1 MSTIRYF
8 IKNSDKIL
16 KYTID
21 HIELI
26 STAMLLALII
36 WISLGIIIR
45 NQERLAGG
53 LIGIASII
61 MSIPSISIYG
71 ILVTVPG
78 FGLSRRSAVFALV
91 LYAMLPIVRNV
102 YIALNEV
109 DKSIIE
115 AARGMGMP
123 ERQILWKVQL
133 PLAFPV
139 IFAGIRVAL
148 VMMVGIATLAVYIG
162 ERNLGRLIQQGIT
175 RTHMDMV
182 LTGAI
187 LVATLAIIVDA
198 VMAIIQKKLIS
209 PGLHLTE

>member
-1 MSTIRYF
+1 MSTVRYF
-8 IKNSDKIL
+8 LKNIDKITD
-16 KYTID
+16 YTIE
-21 HIELI
+21 HIALI
-26 STAMLLALII
+26 SIAMIMALIL
-36 WISLGIIIR
+36 WVSVGILIR
-45 NQERLAGG
+45 NRTRTAESL
-53 LIGIASII
+53 LSVASII

-71 ILVTVPG
+71 ILVTLPG
-78 FGLSRRSAVFALV
+78 FGLSRKSAVFALV

-102 YIALNEV
+102 YIALREV
-109 DKSIIE
+109 DDSIIE

-139 IFAGIRVAL
+139 IFAGVRVAL

-182 LTGAI
+182 LTGGL
-187 LVATLAIIVDA
+187 LVAALAIIVDG
-198 VMAIIQKKLIS
+198 VMALIQKKLIS
-209 PGLHLTE
+209 PGLHLSE

>member
-1 MSTIRYF
+1 MSTIKYF

-16 KYTID
+16 KYTVE
-21 HIELI
+21 HVELI
-26 STAMLLALII
+26 STAMLLALVL
-36 WISLGIIIR
+36 WISLGIVVR
-45 NQERLAGG
+45 NQEKLAGG

-187 LVATLAIIVDA
+187 LVAALAILVDA

>member
-1 MSTIRYF
+1 MSTVRYF
-8 IKNSDKIL
+8 LKNIDKITD
-16 KYTID
+16 YTIE
-21 HIELI
+21 HIALI
-26 STAMLLALII
+26 SIAMLMALVL
-36 WISLGIIIR
+36 WVSLGILIR
-45 NQERLAGG
+45 NRTKTAESLLGV
-53 LIGIASII
+53 ASII

-71 ILVTVPG
+71 ILVTLPG
-78 FGLSRRSAVFALV
+78 FGLSRKSAVFALV

-102 YIALNEV
+102 YIALREV
-109 DKSIIE
+109 DDSIIE

-139 IFAGIRVAL
+139 IFAGVRVAL

-182 LTGAI
+182 LTGGL
-187 LVATLAIIVDA
+187 LVAALAIIVDG
-198 VMAIIQKKLIS
+198 VMALIQKKLIS
-209 PGLHLTE
+209 PGLHLSE

>member
-1 MSTIRYF
+1 MSTVRYF
-8 IKNSDKIL
+8 LKNIDKIVD
-16 KYTID
+16 YTIE
-21 HIELI
+21 HIALI
-26 STAMLLALII
+26 SVAMALALVI
-36 WISLGIIIR
+36 WITTGILIR
-45 NQERLAGG
+45 NREKLAGNLLG
-53 LIGIASII
+53 VASII

-78 FGLSRRSAVFALV
+78 FGLSRKSAVLALV

-109 DKSIIE
+109 DDGIIE

-139 IFAGIRVAL
+139 IFAGIRVAM
-148 VMMVGIATLAVYIG
+148 VMMVGIATLSVYIG

-182 LTGAI
+182 LTGGL
-187 LVATLAIIVDA
+187 LVAALAIIVDG
-198 VMAIIQKKLIS
+198 VMALIQKKLIS
-209 PGLHLTE
+209 PGLHLSE